1 VNRKKHEG
9 IPERTKDCKEATE
22 MIPDYDDDYAAEAHL
37 DRKEREGW
45 TRCADCGEWIHRED
59 FEEGA
64 TCTCDEEGK
73 PPLAASSRI
82 WPSKEYKKGNP

>member
-1 VNRKKHEG
+1 
-9 IPERTKDCKEATE
+9 

-64 TCTCDEEGK
+64 TCNCDEEEV
-73 PPLAASSRI
+73 AA
-82 WPSKEYKKGNP
+82 